1 MSDWDAPALP
11 PPKPGVYW
19 AYSDVLLMGSL
30 AVPLLVAAAGLVT
43 LPTLFWGWKPPA
55 KAVPLL
61 ASQFVFY
68 VLWLGFLVAWLKGR
82 YRRPF
87 WRSMAWERPEKGWG
101 NCFAWGVV
109 TALGVIALGGVLRPP
124 QMEMPLMELLRDR
137 TSLFLVGGFAITLG
151 PLWEELAFRGFLMPL
166 LVRNLTAVPA
176 ILSTA
181 VLFSALH
188 GPEYAWS
195 WKHLVLITVAGVAF
209 GWMRQHSGS
218 TAAATVMHAGYNVVF
233 FFGMLV
239 PRPS

>member
-1 MSDWDAPALP
+1 MKAWDTAEAPPA
-11 PPKPGVYW
+11 KPQVYW
-19 AYSDVLLMGSL
+19 AYSDVLLMGAL
-30 AVPLLVAAAGLVT
+30 AVPLLVAATGLVM
-43 LPTLFWGWKPPA
+43 LPTLFLGWTPPF

-61 ASQFVFY
+61 MSQFVFY
-68 VLWLGFLVAWLKGR
+68 VLWLGFLIAWLKVH

-87 WRSMAWERPEKGWG
+87 WRAMAWHRPEKGWG

-137 TSLFLVGGFAITLG
+137 TSLFLVGGFAVTLG

-166 LVRNLTAVPA
+166 LVRNLTAAPA
-176 ILSTA
+176 ILGTA
-181 VLFSALH
+181 VLFSLLH

-195 WKHLVLITVAGVAF
+195 WKHLTLITVAGVAF

-218 TAAATVMHAGYNVVF
+218 TAAATVMHAGYNIVF

-239 PRPS
+239 PRPT